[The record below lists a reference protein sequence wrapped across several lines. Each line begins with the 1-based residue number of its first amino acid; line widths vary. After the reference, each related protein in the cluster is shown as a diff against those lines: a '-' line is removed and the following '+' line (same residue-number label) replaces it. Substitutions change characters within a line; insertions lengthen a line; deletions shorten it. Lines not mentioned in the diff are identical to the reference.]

1 MKTWMKVLTAG
12 ITAGIIL
19 SGCSS
24 SASENN
30 TSDVSA
36 KSTEKADTSDTQ
48 LSDKPIIIYFSATGN
63 TKNIA
68 DMIADYT
75 GGEEY
80 EVQPSDPYTDDDL
93 NYSDESSRV
102 VLEYENPD
110 QQDVAFGDIDIPDW
124 DKTDI
129 VFVGYPI
136 WWQDASWVM
145 KSFVKKVDFTGKTV
159 IPFWTSSSSQ
169 AEDSGKNLGVT
180 AGTGNWEAGQ
190 RFSGSASQE
199 EVDSW
204 VDSLQLQ

>member
-1 MKTWMKVLTAG
+1 MNKWMKVLTAG

-19 SGCSS
+19 TGCSS
-24 SASENN
+24 SASANAAPSASAESTAKTE
-30 TSDVSA
+30 TSD
-36 KSTEKADTSDTQ
+36 KQ
-48 LSDKPIIIYFSATGN
+48 LSDKPIIIYYSATGN
-63 TKNIA
+63 TKDIA

-80 EVQPSDPYTDDDL
+80 EVQPAEPYTDDDL

-102 VLEYENPD
+102 VQEYENPD
-110 QQDVAFGDIDIPDW
+110 KQDVAFNDINIPNW
-124 DKTDI
+124 DSTDT

-159 IPFWTSSSSQ
+159 IPFWTSLSSQ

-180 AGTGNWEAGQ
+180 AGTGNWEDGQ
-190 RFSGSASQE
+190 RFSHSATQE
-199 EVDSW
+199 DVNSW
-204 VDSLQLQ
+204 IDSLQLQ

>member
-93 NYSDESSRV
+93 NWSDESSRV
-102 VLEYENPD
+102 VQEYENPD
-110 QQDVAFGDIDIPDW
+110 QQDVTFGDIDIPDW

-199 EVDSW
+199 DVDSW

>member
-102 VLEYENPD
+102 VQEYENPD
-110 QQDVAFGDIDIPDW
+110 QQDVTFGDIDIPDW

-199 EVDSW
+199 DVDSW